1 MRDHLT
7 IAAETADAD
16 ILAAAKA
23 LEKVAKHVEG
33 KRLVKEMVVRG
44 RLVVLV
50 AK

>member
-1 MRDHLT
+1 M
-7 IAAETADAD
+7 AADAPDGD

-23 LEKVAKHVEG
+23 LPNVAEHVEG
-33 KRLVKEMVVRG
+33 RNVVKEMVVRG